1 MNLTFRMKM
10 LLLSVVPIVVI
21 SSGVLLYVSAEANKT
36 KERNLD
42 ALERTL
48 IEEKRTGL
56 KERVQLAISSI
67 EGFLDDNSLDEEDA
81 KTRAKHIL
89 STLRYGDSRDGYFS
103 VYADNATI
111 IMHPIKPELIGRDF
125 SQIKDSNGVFL
136 VPAMIESARSKDGFV
151 RYMWD
156 KPSLKREVQKL
167 AFAKRIPEWSWTIM
181 TGIYIDDV
189 ETIVAEKRELADAAM
204 QQQIIGIVLI
214 CAIAMA
220 VTIVLCFFAVVHA
233 VKPLNNVVD
242 ALTEISHGEGDLT
255 KRLDVKTNDE
265 IGKLANEFNLFASS
279 IQILVCSVAD
289 NAEGI
294 GRSSADLK
302 DATQRTSDRID
313 QQEQETHIVVT
324 AVTQM
329 NQTSIEIAGRTA
341 DAAAAAK
348 QASEDAIAGHDV
360 IDSVIAVIKELADN
374 IQNTTTLV
382 ERLKSESQEI
392 ANITSMI
399 SGIAAQTNLLALNAS
414 IEAARAGEQGRGF
427 AVVADEVRSLANQ
440 THESTENIR
449 QMITSLQNETE
460 IAFGSM
466 ALIRDSS
473 SLSIEKM
480 STANESFS
488 AIARSVDSISDMNT
502 QVAVAL
508 EQQTSVTDEV
518 ARNMVRISEIT
529 EESSGESK
537 NIADASQ
544 GLSDSGERLVS
555 LVHKFKI

>member
-1 MNLTFRMKM
+1 M
-10 LLLSVVPIVVI
+10 LLLSVVPIVII
-21 SSGVLLYVSAEANKT
+21 SSGVLLFVSSEANKT

-48 IEEKRTGL
+48 IEEKRDGL
-56 KERVQLAISSI
+56 REQVQLAISSI
-67 EGFLDDNSLDEEDA
+67 EEFFDKTSLSEDEAMAEA
-81 KTRAKHIL
+81 RHIL
-89 STLRYGDSRDGYFS
+89 STLRYGDNRDGYFS
-103 VYADNATI
+103 VYDDDANI
-111 IMHPIKPELIGRDF
+111 LMHPIKPEFIGRNF
-125 SQIKDSNGVFL
+125 SNVKDSNGVYL
-136 VPAMIESARSKDGFV
+136 VPAMVESAKSKDGFV
-151 RYMWD
+151 SYMWD

-167 AFAKRIPEWSWTIM
+167 AFAKRVPEWEWTIM

-189 ETIVAEKRELADAAM
+189 ETLVAEKREEAEAATHK
-204 QQQIIGIVLI
+204 QIIGIVIL
-214 CAIAMA
+214 CSLAMG
-220 VTIVLCFFAVVHA
+220 VTIIICFFAVTHT
-233 VKPLNNVVD
+233 VKPLNQVVS

-255 KRLDVKTNDE
+255 KRLDVKTRDE
-265 IGKLANEFNLFASS
+265 IGKLAEEFNLFASS

-289 NAEGI
+289 NAESI
-294 GRSSADLK
+294 GRASVDLNE
-302 DATQRTSDRID
+302 ATQRTSGRID
-313 QQEQETHIVVT
+313 QQEKETHIVVT

-329 NQTSIEIAGRTA
+329 NQTSVEISQRTS
-341 DAAAAAK
+341 DAASAAQ
-348 QASEDAIAGHDV
+348 QASDDASAGHEV
-360 IDSVIAVIKELADN
+360 IDSVISVIQELAEN
-374 IQNTTTLV
+374 IQNTTSLV
-382 ERLKSESQEI
+382 DRLKSESQEI

-449 QMITSLQNETE
+449 QMISGLQQETE
-460 IAFGSM
+460 TVFQSM
-466 ALIRDSS
+466 ELIQDSS

-480 STANESFS
+480 STANASFS
-488 AIARSVDSISDMNT
+488 AIAESVNSISDMST

-508 EQQTSVTDEV
+508 EEQTAVTDEV

-529 EESSGESK
+529 EESAGEAK
-537 NIADASQ
+537 HIADASQ